1 MKVIAVSNQKG
12 GCGKTTTA
20 VNLAAALAQS
30 GKRTLLID
38 LDAQGHATLGTG
50 HNPHNL
56 AMSTYDALTKPDV
69 PLSSVVLRTR
79 IEHLDVSP
87 ANILLSGGELELAG
101 LEGREYV
108 LTRKLAATQ
117 NRYDICVIDCAP
129 SLSVLTL
136 NALAAA
142 SSVLIPVQVHYYAME
157 GLRQLLDTIDI
168 VRERY
173 NPWLNIS
180 GILLTFVERTTLS
193 RQVEEQM
200 RDYFKSLVLK
210 TVIHRNV
217 RLAEAPSA
225 GEPISTYA
233 PESAGARDYAALAQ
247 ELFDEAQNRT
257 KQECIVNL

>member
-1 MKVIAVSNQKG
+1 MKVVAISNQKG

-20 VNLAAALAQS
+20 VNLAAGLAQK

-38 LDAQGHATLGTG
+38 MDAQGHSTLGVG
-50 HNPHNL
+50 HDPHSLNL
-56 AMSTYDALTKPDV
+56 STYDAMVKPEV
-69 PLSSVVLRTR
+69 PISAVALRTS

-87 ANILLSGGELELAG
+87 SNILLSGGDIELAG
-101 LEGREYV
+101 LAGREFV
-108 LTRKLAATQ
+108 LTKKLAAVQ
-117 NRYDICVIDCAP
+117 NRYDVCVIDCAP

-136 NALAAA
+136 NALCA
-142 SSVLIPVQVHYYAME
+142 SSCVVIPVQVHYYAME
-157 GLRQLLDTIDI
+157 GLRQLLETVGH

-173 NPWLNIS
+173 NPWLNIA

-200 RDYFKSLVLK
+200 RDYFKTLVFN

-225 GEPISTYA
+225 GEPIFTYA
-233 PESAGARDYAALAQ
+233 PESTGARDYAALAE
-247 ELFDEAQNRT
+247 ELFNEAQNRT
-257 KQECIVNL
+257 QQESIVNI